1 MGCTGVKRTTG
12 QHPGGIV
19 VIPDYMDVYDFTP
32 FQFPAED
39 ATAEWRTTHF
49 DYHAIDQDVLK
60 LDILGHSDPTQ
71 LRLIQLQSGT
81 DIMKV
86 PLDDKETMSI
96 FTSTKALGVTTEQ
109 IMCNTGTLGIPEF
122 GTAFYN

>member
-1 MGCTGVKRTTG
+1 MTRIGSIGCCKYIDWEVKASFY
-12 QHPGGIV
+12 V
-19 VIPDYMDVYDFTP
+19 SLALLK

-49 DYHAIDQDVLK
+49 DYHAIDQCVLK

-86 PLDDKETMSI
+86 PMDDKATMSI
-96 FTSTKALGVTTEQ
+96 FTSTEALGVTTDQ
-109 IMCNTGTLGIPEF
+109 IL
-122 GTAFYN
+122 